1 MYFSFPLKNR
11 ILKRIKY
18 ITLLLIFI
26 SITALFFDKNS
37 EITIDKKREIHK
49 SFLENSPFKD
59 FKKLSKNERRAM
71 ELPPNAYYQK
81 MWELSMNPLT
91 GRPEVEDLFRTRKA
105 LVDSEKMAP
114 RLSAVPGENEQ
125 MKWVQRG
132 PYNVG
137 GRTKAMMFDPN
148 DSTNETVF
156 AGGVSGGLFKNTKI
170 SDPDNPWEL
179 VTQNI
184 PQNLAVSSIVYDPNN
199 TKVFYVG
206 TGESFTAGDALGNG
220 LWKSE
225 DGGDNWF
232 KVFGGDT
239 ENPTT
244 FISEGNKIDIKKPT
258 DQRSIDFLS
267 ASFGKAITETPLE
280 NVVDLVSPQNA
291 CTSITSNIS
300 GKIALIERGDC
311 EFGVKVLNV
320 QNAGAVGAIVYNK
333 NNGEAGWTDG
343 LVRMGVGATDPNDVN
358 IPAVFIRRV
367 DGLRLKTLINQGET
381 IISMK
386 KTTNVASGNTV
397 VPGTYYINDVVTR
410 NDGGN
415 TQIFVAA
422 GTSLY
427 RDAANTVFGGDDYGL
442 FVSSDNGSTW
452 TRISVEFDGTLVQ
465 PIDLELAP
473 DNKLWLSTTR
483 DTSGQGGGLVFLSN
497 DDVSSFELKYQVEEG
512 RRTEIEVTKNNI
524 LYILAS
530 TGQSGSPVL
539 IQKAASG
546 AIDPTNLTL
555 PDDKDTGI
563 SANDFTRGQSFYDLM
578 IEANPINPN
587 QLFVGGINIFKTTTA
602 GEAAQGSTTNPW
614 DQISHW
620 YGGFQEP
627 YSHADQHGAV
637 FLESDP
643 NVVLFGND
651 GGITF
656 TNDGGAS
663 ISTRNYNFHTSQY
676 YTVSVA
682 PRDMFIGHSTSISG
696 RDRSNNTGRN
706 KTITGQTDVFVGG
719 LQDNGNMFQ
728 VDNADMSTSAID
740 VSGGDGAASMFS
752 QDINNKYFV
761 QNYVYNRSIE
771 VWNLNTS
778 PATNFQINSE
788 DESNGDF
795 INVQALDSK
804 YGVIYSNYE
813 SGGQNQ
819 VAAFVEWDDFKA
831 ADQNTNASKVILSNG
846 ALSSNVSAMT
856 VYNNSDSSSSTL
868 YIGTEGG
875 QLLKVEDANSYT
887 STTTDGVTTLTSDA
901 TWTILTGN
909 DFLGSISDI
918 EFGNSDQEIFV
929 TFHNYGVNNIFHSS
943 DGGANWSSK
952 DGDLPNLPV
961 RAILQNPLINDE
973 IIIGTELGVWYTK
986 DFSSENPSWSRANN
1000 GMSDVRVTDLD
1011 LRLGDDN
1018 KVFAATYGLGIFSG
1032 NFAVNEPIINID
1044 TDTKLITVDQGQ
1056 SASFNINYKVYGG
1069 YDEDTTFSLEGL
1081 PENTTVEYN
1090 PSQSL
1095 KVNSNGSVEVTL
1107 TIDEDALSK
1116 SYPIIVKATSN
1127 SQVRETGFELQVLS
1141 DDIDDDGVLNVDDN
1155 CPETANPNQE
1165 DSDEDG
1171 IGDVCDQTPFG
1182 QSTFSLQ
1189 STDETCRSSND
1200 GKLSLSLSIDEPKF
1214 IVSVTGGPSGFS
1226 HTPET
1231 IEGTTWS
1238 LQELEAASYTVC
1250 LTTESLDT
1258 FEQCFNVTINQ
1269 PRDLSVLASV
1279 ARDNSY
1285 IDLQLNGSNKYYISI
1300 NGNRIVTVES
1310 DYKLNLNKGLNVIRI
1325 TGDKECQGV
1334 YEETIF
1340 NSEDVLLSPNPAINN
1355 TSLWVGGNDK
1365 NVKLSMFDNSGRLI
1379 WTRNKE
1385 INTGRDINI
1394 ETTNLKAGMYYIKVE
1409 SETVRKT
1416 AKLVKK

>member
-1 MYFSFPLKNR
+1 M
-11 ILKRIKY
+11 
-18 ITLLLIFI
+18 
-26 SITALFFDKNS
+26 
-37 EITIDKKREIHK
+37 
-49 SFLENSPFKD
+49 
-59 FKKLSKNERRAM
+59 
-71 ELPPNAYYQK
+71 
-81 MWELSMNPLT
+81 
-91 GRPEVEDLFRTRKA
+91 
-105 LVDSEKMAP
+105 
-114 RLSAVPGENEQ
+114 
-125 MKWVQRG
+125 
-132 PYNVG
+132 
-137 GRTKAMMFDPN
+137 
-148 DSTNETVF
+148 
-156 AGGVSGGLFKNTKI
+156 
-170 SDPDNPWEL
+170 
-179 VTQNI
+179 
-184 PQNLAVSSIVYDPNN
+184 
-199 TKVFYVG
+199 
-206 TGESFTAGDALGNG
+206 GNG

-225 DGGDNWF
+225 DGGDSWF

-244 FISEGNKIDIKKPT
+244 FVSVGNKIDIKKPE
-258 DQRSIDFLS
+258 DQRSIDFLP
-267 ASFGKAITETPLE
+267 ASFGKALTENPLE
-280 NVVDLVSPQNA
+280 KVVDLVSPQNA
-291 CTSITSNIS
+291 CSSITSNIS

-333 NNGEAGWTDG
+333 NNGEADWTDG

-367 DGLRLKTLINQGET
+367 EGLRLKNLINQGET
-381 IISMK
+381 IISIK
-386 KTTNVASGNTV
+386 KTTNVTSGNTV

-452 TRISVEFDGTLVQ
+452 TRINVEFEGTLVQ
-465 PIDLELAP
+465 PIDLELAS

-483 DTSGQGGGLVFLSN
+483 DNSGQGGGLVFQSN
-497 DDVSSFELKYQVEEG
+497 EDVSSFELKYQVEEG
-512 RRTEIEVTKNNI
+512 RRTEIEITKNNI
-524 LYILAS
+524 LYILAA
-530 TGQSGSPVL
+530 TGQSGSPVV
-539 IQKAASG
+539 IQKAANGTIEPS
-546 AIDPTNLTL
+546 NLTL

-563 SANDFTRGQSFYDLM
+563 STNDFTRGQSFYDLM
-578 IEANPINPN
+578 IESNPNDPN

-602 GEAAQGSTTNPW
+602 GEATQGSTTNPW

-637 FLESDP
+637 FLESNPD
-643 NVVLFGND
+643 VVLFGND
-651 GGITF
+651 GGITY

-682 PRDMFIGHSTSISG
+682 PRDMFIGHSTSING
-696 RDRSNNTGRN
+696 RDRSNNTTIS
-706 KTITGQTDVFVGG
+706 KTITGQADVFVGG

-728 VDNADMSTSAID
+728 VDRENRSSSAID

-788 DESNGDF
+788 NESNGDF

-819 VAAFVEWDDFKA
+819 VAAFVNWDDFKA
-831 ADQNTNASKVILSNG
+831 ADRNTNAPKVILRNG

-868 YIGTEGG
+868 YIGTERGR
-875 QLLKVEDANSYT
+875 LFKVEDANSYT
-887 STTTDGVTTLTSDA
+887 SSTTTGGVTTLTSDA
-901 TWTILTGN
+901 KWTILTGN
-909 DFLGSISDI
+909 EFLGSISDI
-918 EFGNSDQEIFV
+918 EFGKSDQEIFV
-929 TFHNYGVNNIFHSS
+929 TFHNYGVKNIFYSS
-943 DGGANWSSK
+943 DGGANWNSK
-952 DGDLPNLPV
+952 DGDLPNIPV
-961 RAILQNPLINDE
+961 RAILQNPLIEDE
-973 IIIGTELGVWYTK
+973 VIIGTELGVWYTK
-986 DFSSENPSWSRANN
+986 NFNSDNPSWIRANN

-1011 LRLGDDN
+1011 LRLGDDY

-1032 NFAVNEPIINID
+1032 NFAVNEPLINID
-1044 TDTKLITVDQGQ
+1044 ANTKLITIDQGQ
-1056 SASFNINYKVYGG
+1056 STSFEINYKVYGG

-1081 PENTTVEYN
+1081 PENTSVSYD

-1095 KVNSNGSVEVTL
+1095 QINSNGSVEVTL
-1107 TIDEDALSK
+1107 TIDEDALAK
-1116 SYPIIVKATSN
+1116 SYPVVVKATSN
-1127 SQVRETGFELQVLS
+1127 SQTRETGFELQILS
-1141 DDIDDDGVLNVDDN
+1141 DDIDNDGVLNVDDN
-1155 CPETANPNQE
+1155 CPETPNPNQE
-1165 DSDEDG
+1165 DSDKDG
-1171 IGDVCDQTPFG
+1171 IGDACDQTPFG

-1189 STDETCRSSND
+1189 SSDETCRSSND
-1200 GKLSLSLSIDEPKF
+1200 GKLSLSVSINEPKF
-1214 IVSVTGGPSGFS
+1214 IVSVTGGPNGFS
-1226 HTPET
+1226 HTAET

-1250 LTTESLDT
+1250 LTTESLET

-1279 ARDNSY
+1279 ARDNSS
-1285 IDLQLNGSNKYYISI
+1285 INLQLNGSNKYYIMV
-1300 NGNRIVTVES
+1300 NDNTIVTDQS

-1340 NSEDVLLSPNPAINN
+1340 NSEDILLSPNPAINN

-1365 NVKLSMFDNSGRLI
+1365 NVNLSMFDNSGRLI
-1379 WTRNKE
+1379 WTRTKE
-1385 INTGRDINI
+1385 LNSGRDINI

>member
-1 MYFSFPLKNR
+1 
-11 ILKRIKY
+11 
-18 ITLLLIFI
+18 
-26 SITALFFDKNS
+26 
-37 EITIDKKREIHK
+37 
-49 SFLENSPFKD
+49 
-59 FKKLSKNERRAM
+59 
-71 ELPPNAYYQK
+71 
-81 MWELSMNPLT
+81 
-91 GRPEVEDLFRTRKA
+91 
-105 LVDSEKMAP
+105 
-114 RLSAVPGENEQ
+114 
-125 MKWVQRG
+125 
-132 PYNVG
+132 
-137 GRTKAMMFDPN
+137 
-148 DSTNETVF
+148 
-156 AGGVSGGLFKNTKI
+156 
-170 SDPDNPWEL
+170 
-179 VTQNI
+179 
-184 PQNLAVSSIVYDPNN
+184 
-199 TKVFYVG
+199 
-206 TGESFTAGDALGNG
+206 
-220 LWKSE
+220 
-225 DGGDNWF
+225 
-232 KVFGGDT
+232 
-239 ENPTT
+239 
-244 FISEGNKIDIKKPT
+244 
-258 DQRSIDFLS
+258 LS
-267 ASFGKAITETPLE
+267 ASFGKALTENPLE
-280 NVVDLVSPQNA
+280 KVVNLVSPQNA
-291 CTSITSNIS
+291 CTSITSDIS

-343 LVRMGVGATDPNDVN
+343 LIRMGVGATDPNDVN

-397 VPGTYYINDVVTR
+397 VPGTYYINDVLVR
-410 NDGGN
+410 NNNGN
-415 TQIFVAA
+415 SEIYVAA

-442 FVSSDNGSTW
+442 FVSKDDGSTW
-452 TRISVEFDGTLVQ
+452 ERLSATFDGVEVQ

-473 DNKLWLSTTR
+473 DNRLWMSTTR
-483 DTSGQGGGLVFLSN
+483 DNSGQGGGLVFQSN
-497 DDVSSFELKYQVEEG
+497 EDVSSAELKYQVEEG
-512 RRTEIEVTKNNI
+512 RRTEIEITKNNI
-524 LYILAS
+524 VYILAA
-530 TGQSGSPVL
+530 TGQSGSPVV
-539 IQKAASG
+539 IQKATNG
-546 AIDPTNLTL
+546 AIDPSNLTL

-637 FLESDP
+637 FLDSDP

-682 PRDMFIGHSTSISG
+682 PKDMFIGHNTSISG
-696 RDRSNNTGRN
+696 RDRSNNTGRT
-706 KTITGQTDVFVGG
+706 KTISGQTDVFVGG

-728 VDNADMSTSAID
+728 VDNGDMSTSAID

-831 ADQNTNASKVILSNG
+831 ADQNTNASKVILRNG

-856 VYNNSDSSSSTL
+856 VYNSSDSSSSTL

-901 TWTILTGN
+901 TWTSLTGN
-909 DFLGSISDI
+909 EFLGSISDI
-918 EFGNSDQEIFV
+918 EFGKSDQEIFV
-929 TFHNYGVNNIFHSS
+929 TFHNYGVNNIFYSS

-952 DGDLPNLPV
+952 DGNLPNIPV
-961 RAILQNPLINDE
+961 RAILQNPLIKDE

-986 DFSSENPSWSRANN
+986 DFSSENPSWLRANN

-1032 NFAVNEPIINID
+1032 NFAVNEPIINIE

-1056 SASFNINYKVYGG
+1056 SVSFNINYKVYGG
-1069 YDEDTTFSLEGL
+1069 YDEDTTFSLERL
-1081 PENTTVEYN
+1081 PENTTVEYD
-1090 PSQSL
+1090 PSQTL
-1095 KVNSNGSVEVTL
+1095 KINSNGSVEITL
-1107 TIDEDALSK
+1107 TINEDALAK

-1141 DDIDDDGVLNVDDN
+1141 DDIDNDGVLNVDDN

-1171 IGDVCDQTPFG
+1171 VGDICDQTPFG

-1189 STDETCRSSND
+1189 STDETCRSSNN
-1200 GKLSLSLSIDEPKF
+1200 GELSLSLSVEEPKF
-1214 IVSVTGGPSGFS
+1214 IVSVTGGPNGFT

-1250 LTTESLDT
+1250 LTTESLAT

-1269 PRDLSVLASV
+1269 PRDLSVLASI
-1279 ARDNSY
+1279 ARDNSS
-1285 IDLQLNGSNKYYISI
+1285 IDFQLNGSNKYYISI
-1300 NGNRIVTVES
+1300 NGNRIVTEES
-1310 DYKLNLNKGLNVIRI
+1310 DYKLKLNKGLNVIRI

-1340 NSEDVLLSPNPAINN
+1340 NSEDILLSPNPAINN

-1365 NVKLSMFDNSGRLI
+1365 NVNLSMFDNSGRLI
-1379 WTRNKE
+1379 WTRTKE
-1385 INTGRDINI
+1385 LNSGRDINI

>member
-1 MYFSFPLKNR
+1 M
-11 ILKRIKY
+11 KRIKY
-18 ITLLLIFI
+18 LTIILILA
-26 SITALFFDKNS
+26 SITSVFFYNNS
-37 EITIDKKREIHK
+37 EITIDEKREIHK
-49 SFLENSPFKD
+49 RFLENSPFNKTE
-59 FKKLSKNERRAM
+59 KLSKSDRRAI

-81 MWELSMNPLT
+81 MWELSMNPMT

-105 LVDSEKMAP
+105 LVDAEKIAP
-114 RLSAVPGENEQ
+114 RFSAVPGENEQ
-125 MKWVQRG
+125 MQWVQRG

-148 DSTNETVF
+148 DNTNQTVF
-156 AGGVSGGLFKNTKI
+156 AGGVSGGIFKNTEI
-170 SDPDNPWEL
+170 SNPNNPWEL
-179 VTQNI
+179 VTENI
-184 PQNLAVSSIVYDPNN
+184 PQNIAVSSIAYDPNN
-199 TKVFYVG
+199 TKKFYVG
-206 TGESFTAGDALGNG
+206 TGESYTAGDALGNG
-220 LWKSE
+220 LWRSV
-225 DGGDNWF
+225 DGGDTWE

-239 ENPTT
+239 DNPTT
-244 FISEGNKIDIKKPT
+244 YISEGNKIKVIKPEGQNDI
-258 DQRSIDFLS
+258 QFLS
-267 ASFGKAITETPLE
+267 ASFGPSIPADGIQSKIVRANPL
-280 NVVDLVSPQNA
+280 DGCSTL
-291 CTSITSNIS
+291 SNSSEIKD
-300 GKIALIERGDC
+300 KIVLIERGALSGDPC
-311 EFGVKVLNV
+311 PFFDKVLNG
-320 QNAGAVGAIVYNK
+320 QNAGALAVIVFNK
-333 NNGEAGWTDG
+333 SNGSDWTDD
-343 LVRMGVGATDPNDVN
+343 LVRMGAGEGNPSDIN
-358 IPAVFIRRV
+358 IPSVFIRRS
-367 DGLRLKTLINQGET
+367 DGTKLYSWIGNQDTEILLSKG
-381 IISMK
+381 
-386 KTTNVASGNTV
+386 TNVASGNTV
-397 VPGTYYINDVVTR
+397 VPGTYYINDVVVR
-410 NDGGN
+410 KDGD
-415 TQIFVAA
+415 ISEVYVAA
-422 GTSLY
+422 GTSFY
-427 RDAANTVFGGDDYGL
+427 RDASNTVFGGDDYGL
-442 FVSSDNGSTW
+442 FRFIDDGADTEMKWERINVEHEGS
-452 TRISVEFDGTLVQ
+452 LVQ
-465 PIDLELAP
+465 PIDLEIGP
-473 DNKLWLSTTR
+473 DNKVWLSTTR
-483 DTSGQGGGLVFLSN
+483 DTNGQGGGLVFVSN
-497 DDVSSFELKYQVEEG
+497 EDVSSFELKYQVEEG
-512 RRTEIEVTKNNI
+512 RRTEIEITKNNI
-524 LYILAS
+524 LYILGA
-530 TGQSGSPVL
+530 TGNGSAPVV

-546 AIDPTNLTL
+546 AIDPLNLTL
-555 PDDKDTGI
+555 PNDKDGNI
-563 SANDFTRGQSFYDLM
+563 NANDFTRGQSFYDLM

-587 QLFVGGINIFKTTTA
+587 QLYVGGIDIFKTTTG
-602 GEAAQGSTTNPW
+602 GESPQGTTTNPW

-643 NVVLFGND
+643 NIVLFGND

-728 VDNADMSTSAID
+728 VDNGDRSSSAID

-788 DESNGDF
+788 NESNGDF

-831 ADQNTNASKVILSNG
+831 ADQNTNASKVILRNG

-856 VYNNSDSSSSTL
+856 VHNNSDSSSSTL

-875 QLLKVEDANSYT
+875 QLLKVENANSYT
-887 STTTDGVTTLTSDA
+887 STTTGGVTTLTSDA
-901 TWTILTGN
+901 TWTRLTGSE
-909 DFLGSISDI
+909 FLGSISDI
-918 EFGNSDQEIFV
+918 EFGKSDQEIFV
-929 TFHNYGVNNIFHSS
+929 TFHNYGVKNIFYSA

-961 RAILQNPLINDE
+961 RAILQNPLIEDE

-1081 PENTTVEYN
+1081 PENTTVDYD

-1095 KVNSNGSVEVTL
+1095 RVNSNGSVEVTL
-1107 TIDEDALSK
+1107 NINEDALAK
-1116 SYPIIVKATSN
+1116 SYQVVVKATSN
-1127 SQVRETGFELQVLS
+1127 SQERETGFELQILS
-1141 DDIDDDGVLNVDDN
+1141 DDIDNDGVLNVDDN

-1165 DSDEDG
+1165 DSDDDG

-1182 QSTFSLQ
+1182 QNAFSLQ
-1189 STDETCRSSND
+1189 STDETCRSSNN
-1200 GKLSLSLSIDEPKF
+1200 GELNLS
-1214 IVSVTGGPSGFS
+1214 VSVEGFDFKVTVNGGPNGFS
-1226 HTPET
+1226 HTPE
-1231 IEGTTWS
+1231 IISGSSWS
-1238 LQELEAASYTVC
+1238 LKDLEASSYTVC
-1250 LTTESLDT
+1250 LTTDSLNT
-1258 FEQCFNVTINQ
+1258 FEQCFNVIINQ
-1269 PRDLSVLASV
+1269 PRDLSVLASI
-1279 ARDNSY
+1279 ARDNNS
-1285 IDLQLNGSNKYYISI
+1285 IDFQLNGSDKYYISI
-1300 NGNRIVTVES
+1300 NGNRIITEES

-1340 NSEDVLLSPNPAINN
+1340 NSEEILLSPNPAINS

-1365 NVKLSMFDNSGRLI
+1365 NVNLSMFDNSGRLI
-1379 WTRNKE
+1379 WTKTKE
-1385 INTGRDINI
+1385 LSSGRDINI

>member
-1 MYFSFPLKNR
+1 
-11 ILKRIKY
+11 LKRTKY
-18 ITLLLIFI
+18 IIIILIFT

-37 EITIDKKREIHK
+37 EITIDEKREIHK
-49 SFLENSPFKD
+49 SYLDNSPFND
-59 FKKLSKNERRAM
+59 YKKLSKSERRAM

-105 LVDSEKMAP
+105 LVDAEKMAP
-114 RLSAVPGENEQ
+114 RFSAVPGENEQ
-125 MKWVQRG
+125 MQWIQRG

-148 DSTNETVF
+148 DNTNETVF
-156 AGGVSGGLFKNTKI
+156 AGGVSGGLFKNTNI
-170 SDPDNPWEL
+170 SDPNNPWKL

-184 PQNLAVSSIVYDPNN
+184 PQNIAVSSIVYDPNN

-206 TGESFTAGDALGNG
+206 TGESYTAGDALGNG

-225 DGGDNWF
+225 DGGDTWF

-244 FISEGNKIDIKKPT
+244 FISEGNKIDIKKPA

-267 ASFGKAITETPLE
+267 ASFGKALTENPLE
-280 NVVDLVSPQNA
+280 KVVDLVSPQNA

-333 NNGEAGWTDG
+333 NNGEADWTDG

-367 DGLRLKTLINQGET
+367 DGLRLKNLINQGET
-381 IISMK
+381 IISIK

-415 TQIFVAA
+415 TQIFIAA

-442 FVSSDNGSTW
+442 FVSSDDGTTW
-452 TRISVEFDGTLVQ
+452 TRINVEFDGNLVQ

-483 DTSGQGGGLVFLSN
+483 DTGGLGGGLVYLSN

-524 LYILAS
+524 LYILAA
-530 TGQSGSPVL
+530 TGQGGSPVV
-539 IQKAASG
+539 IQKAANG
-546 AIDPTNLTL
+546 AIDPSNLTL

-563 SANDFTRGQSFYDLM
+563 STNDFTRGQSFYDLV

-587 QLFVGGINIFKTTTA
+587 QLFVGGINIFKTTTG
-602 GEAAQGSTTNPW
+602 GETAQGSTTNPW

-682 PRDMFIGHSTSISG
+682 PRDMFIGHSTSIGG

-706 KTITGQTDVFVGG
+706 KSISGETDVFVGG

-728 VDNADMSTSAID
+728 VDNGNMSTSAID

-752 QDINNKYFV
+752 QNINNKYFV

-788 DESNGDF
+788 NVSNGDF

-819 VAAFVEWDDFKA
+819 VAAFVNWDDFKA
-831 ADQNTNASKVILSNG
+831 ADRNTNAPKVILSNG

-856 VYNNSDSSSSTL
+856 VFNNSDSSNSTL

-875 QLLKVEDANSYT
+875 QLLKVENANSYT
-887 STTTDGVTTLTSDA
+887 STTTGGVTTLTSDA
-901 TWTILTGN
+901 SWTRLTGN
-909 DFLGSISDI
+909 EFLGSISDI
-918 EFGNSDQEIFV
+918 EFGKSDQEIFV
-929 TFHNYGVNNIFHSS
+929 TFHNYGVKNIFYSS
-943 DGGANWSSK
+943 DGGANWNKK
-952 DGDLPNLPV
+952 DGDLPNIPV
-961 RAILQNPLINDE
+961 RAILQNPLIEDE
-973 IIIGTELGVWYTK
+973 VIIGTELGVWYTK
-986 DFSSENPSWSRANN
+986 NFNSDNPSWMRANN

-1011 LRLGDDN
+1011 LRLGDDY

-1032 NFAVNEPIINID
+1032 NFAVNEPIINIK
-1044 TDTKLITVDQGQ
+1044 TDTKLIRVDQGQ
-1056 SASFNINYKVYGG
+1056 SASFDINYKVFGG
-1069 YDEDTTFSLEGL
+1069 YDEETTFSLEGL
-1081 PENTTVEYN
+1081 PEDTTVSYD
-1090 PSQSL
+1090 PSRSL
-1095 KVNSNGSVEVTL
+1095 QINSNGSVEVTL
-1107 TIDEDALSK
+1107 TIDEDALAK
-1116 SYPIIVKATSN
+1116 SYQVVVKATSN
-1127 SQVRETGFELQVLS
+1127 SQVREIGFELQILS
-1141 DDIDDDGVLNVDDN
+1141 EDIDNDGILNVDDN
-1155 CPETANPNQE
+1155 CPETPNPNQE

-1171 IGDVCDQTPFG
+1171 IGDACDQTPFG

-1189 STDETCRSSND
+1189 SSDETCRSSND
-1200 GKLSLSLSIDEPKF
+1200 GKLSLSVSINEPKF
-1214 IVSVTGGPSGFS
+1214 IVSVTGGPNGFS

-1250 LTTESLDT
+1250 LTTESLET

-1279 ARDNSY
+1279 ARDNSS
-1285 IDLQLNGSNKYYISI
+1285 INLQLNGSNKYYIMV
-1300 NGNRIVTVES
+1300 NDNTIVTDQS

-1340 NSEDVLLSPNPAINN
+1340 NSEDILLSPNPAVNN
-1355 TSLWVGGNDK
+1355 TKLWVGGNDE
-1365 NVKLSMFDNSGRLI
+1365 NVNLSMFDNSGRLL
-1379 WTRNKE
+1379 WTKTKELHSGRNV
-1385 INTGRDINI
+1385 NI

-1416 AKLVKK
+1416 AKLVKKY